1 MHWTA
6 KITVALLNVAW
17 IFFFLQADPFSV
29 FVERRSSDEE
39 MLFGEFCLHLQSDT
53 NPTSTPHS
61 AIDTSDKTNNTNTT
75 AEATKSN
82 LTSHRSASEKTR
94 NPQNCHCNN
103 TKMLQKD
110 SEFVSVDVR
119 PLAPGCEPKIIM
131 TYTNMEVCMDPE
143 ALIGL
148 LALDLNETTPAT
160 SDTLGA
166 TSSEVTTDSGMTE
179 SSTSA
184 ASLFTN
190 THRSAAPVPPQDNQ
204 NRSEERARPPV
215 VECCFRTTSKQIRV
229 STIKEILVQH
239 PPQCPIQSIIIVTKN
254 GKKICMDPESMWVKR
269 ILKVIVKKM
278 TTFEVTTLGVEPT

>member
-29 FVERRSSDEE
+29 FVERRSSAEE

-61 AIDTSDKTNNTNTT
+61 AIDTSDKTNDTNTT
-75 AEATKSN
+75 AEAATKSN
-82 LTSHRSASEKTR
+82 STLHRSASEKTR

-103 TKMLQKD
+103 TKILQND

-119 PLAPGCEPKIIM
+119 PLAPGCEPKIIK
-131 TYTNMEVCMDPE
+131 TYTNMEVCMDLE

-148 LALDLNETTPAT
+148 LAPDLDETTPAT
-160 SDTLGA
+160 PDTLGA

-190 THRSAAPVPPQDNQ
+190 THRSTAPVPPQDNQ
-204 NRSEERARPPV
+204 NRPEERARPPV
-215 VECCFRTTSKQIRV
+215 VKCCFRTSLSQIPV
-229 STIKEILVQH
+229 SRIKHVLVQK
-239 PPQCPIQSIIIVTKN
+239 PPQCPIHAIIIVTKE
-254 GKKICMDPESMWVKR
+254 GREICMDPESVWIKKL
-269 ILKVIVKKM
+269 LKAFKKM
-278 TTFEVTTLGVEPT
+278 TTVEVEPLLA